1 MAYPNTKEMD
11 DSIHS
16 QSKPLCSTNIWTNC
30 NQKGGIQR
38 NGEDTTL
45 TKPLPTLSRSDRAH
59 TMQFHN
65 YATYNSHEMDLR
77 GKIP

>member
-1 MAYPNTKEMD
+1 MKTCVTK
-11 DSIHS
+11 
-16 QSKPLCSTNIWTNC
+16 
-30 NQKGGIQR
+30 KGGIQR

-45 TKPLPTLSRSDRAH
+45 TKPLPTLPRSDRAR

-65 YATYNSHEMDLR
+65 YATYNSNEMDLR